1 MQTQTNE
8 PQPAQFFC
16 LHEEGINSIYQHRI
30 LDSLKFELIH
40 QRDEKVH
47 DPYDKT
53 FQWIFED
60 GDTSTTNSDISLP
73 ALPAGQEEESDNSDN
88 SQPADDK
95 NEDDDECEDED
106 ERNRQAMMAESRQRL
121 LNWLALSDKIF
132 HVTGKLGSGKST
144 LMKFLYSHPTTKG
157 ALKGY
162 AGEKDIILARFFFWN
177 PGTDLQNSING
188 MYRSLLYDILKA
200 CPSLIQHALPSLW
213 DQAQQA
219 PWQCQGQLD
228 TSAKAIRD
236 SLEKILTDRDFQCR
250 LFERHR
256 FCFFI
261 GGLDEHEEIPNHDHI
276 YLAKLLN
283 GWVTVQFKPSHIRMF
298 KLRNEEIWLELK
310 GKKKVTLRQWIEAID
325 LKDKSYILHLLDR
338 GNGSKASHMRSID
351 EVTLDPPQN
360 EHGKSDA
367 VTDGIADNVPSEKPD
382 TSASLYVMTTSQQSL
397 GALLVILIAVLIAWV
412 TGTAAN
418 G

>member
-162 AGEKDIILARFFFWN
+162 A
-177 PGTDLQNSING
+177 
-188 MYRSLLYDILKA
+188 A